1 MADHG
6 HYVGAHGFDGRN
18 FGAFEE
24 IYRIPLIIAGSGI
37 SSAAH
42 CEAQLSIADI
52 AATLC
57 DLGDAEP
64 IDVPDSRSFQPLL
77 AQPDLIAPEFQTGY
91 AECHGTRFPL
101 MQRILWKGDWKF
113 VFNGFDFDE
122 LYNLRDHP
130 EEVCNLA
137 ADVDQ
142 QHRIE
147 SRMAEIWSRVG
158 DTGDRAILESQYFS
172 MRLVCVGPSVAL

>member
-1 MADHG
+1 M
-6 HYVGAHGFDGRN
+6 
-18 FGAFEE
+18 
-24 IYRIPLIIAGSGI
+24 
-37 SSAAH
+37 
-42 CEAQLSIADI
+42 LS
-52 AATLC
+52 TT
-57 DLGDAEP
+57 P
-64 IDVPDSRSFQPLL
+64 
-77 AQPDLIAPEFQTGY
+77 Y
-91 AECHGTRFPL
+91 
-101 MQRILWKGDWKF
+101 LWRLTQKVVWGGNWKF
-113 VFNGFDFDE
+113 ASNGFDFDE